1 MGCIHRVEY
10 SYQKPTLQGK
20 DFTKVL
26 TEVEDSSSLPIS
38 CKGVEGAKGDWWVS
52 VVAGHV
58 RVSAS

>member
-1 MGCIHRVEY
+1 MEY